1 MRKIDKST
9 NFSTKYK
16 EWLDKIEEA
25 DKDHPK
31 YSSSNFRFYNDIK
44 FDLLRCQKGLCAYTE
59 MRLCAS
65 EILTK
70 DNWEGGK
77 YKFEKGVTKSA
88 GQLEHF
94 DSNLKEKKAWI
105 WDNLFVADSDANR
118 DKSTIKV
125 DEILKPNKADYDPHK
140 LLEFD
145 FEKMVYIPNSER
157 KPKEQNRIKA
167 MIEILGINHPGH
179 VKTRREGFV
188 NKLKKEIEFE
198 IFDKDEYEEDEF
210 PTVVEM
216 LLRKLELS

>member
-16 EWLDKIEEA
+16 EWLDKIEKEGN
-25 DKDHPK
+25 DHPK
-31 YSSSNFRFYNDIK
+31 YKSSSFRFYNDVK

-59 MRLCAS
+59 MRLCS
-65 EILTK
+65 PEVLK
-70 DNWEGGK
+70 ENYWENGK

-94 DSNLKEKKAWI
+94 DSSLKKKKAWL
-105 WDNLFVADSDANR
+105 WNNLFVGDSDANR
-118 DKSTIKV
+118 DKSTANV
-125 DEILKPNKADYDPHK
+125 DKILKPDEPDYDPHK

-145 FEKMVYIPNSER
+145 FEKMVYIPNTER
-157 KPKEQNRIKA
+157 KPKEQNRIKT

-198 IFDKDEYEEDEF
+198 IFDKKEYETDEF
-210 PTVVEM
+210 PTIVEM
-216 LLRKLELS
+216 IVKKFNLS